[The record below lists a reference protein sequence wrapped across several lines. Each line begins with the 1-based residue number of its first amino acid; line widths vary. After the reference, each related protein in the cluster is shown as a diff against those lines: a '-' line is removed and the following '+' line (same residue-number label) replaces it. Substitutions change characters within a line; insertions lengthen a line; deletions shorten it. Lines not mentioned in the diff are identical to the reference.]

1 MSSLHRIGVLKG
13 YTGNMSVL
21 NGYKVHIVDTDDDD
35 KILVVQPIYT
45 RNGRGDFSTQG
56 TLRTTLNNIDISN
69 ITNEKEGDKEKKEK
83 TKGAEEEEEK
93 EDNSNANPNK
103 CQKSSI
109 STRYKIIITEHRAT
123 PRNTHQTATPTMV
136 ISTTSEALQETNT
149 MKLINECYD
158 DANMSID
165 NQDPDSRV
173 DKDALEAIIDR
184 ANTDPLTTVAKYGD
198 DDGHK
203 LAYINIST

>member
-1 MSSLHRIGVLKG
+1 MSFLNRIGVLKG

-45 RNGRGDFSTQG
+45 RNGRFGTRG
-56 TLRTTLNNIDISN
+56 TLRTTLNNIDLSN
-69 ITNEKEGDKEKKEK
+69 ITNEKEEDKEKKEK
-83 TKGAEEEEEK
+83 TKGPEEEEE
-93 EDNSNANPNK
+93 DNSTDNPNK
-103 CQKSSI
+103 RQKSSI
-109 STRYKIIITEHRAT
+109 PAKYKIIITEHHAT

-136 ISTTSEALQETNT
+136 ISTTGEALQETNT
-149 MKLINECYD
+149 MKLINEFYD

-165 NQDPDSRV
+165 NQDPDNQV
-173 DKDALEAIIDR
+173 DKDALKALINR

-198 DDGHK
+198 DNEHK